1 MFLAVQQRA
10 PEIQTG
16 NFLSPHHYHPKK
28 NIKTFV
34 VLNILHATLRH
45 FKFLRLPSNEE
56 PLRKEKWPFTSRRE
70 LLRHIHDQNKL
81 LNSKT
86 SNSELLNVVFFFP
99 YSQDKP

>member
-56 PLRKEKWPFTSRRE
+56 PLRKEKWPF
-70 LLRHIHDQNKL
+70 HIQESTAEADPW
-81 LNSKT
+81 SI
-86 SNSELLNVVFFFP
+86 E
-99 YSQDKP
+99 